1 MAFFDGFFSSL
12 GQLLPGYTEGRQDAI
27 EDNWN
32 DMNQFNQVLAGQT
45 ENAFNLETFD
55 ERARMMRDAA
65 ERSYYGAL
73 NDAMTLRT
81 NMAFQ
86 PGRESFGLAYSLM
99 APETALDTYRAQAAQ
114 ANWLSR
120 FWPNPQGAMQPMGT
134 DNMMWPNLFGAVS
147 GLGVNPNIPSTLQ

>member
-12 GQLLPGYTEGRQDAI
+12 GQLLPGYTEGRQEAI

-73 NDAMTLRT
+73 NDAMTLQLNQAYQPMRMT
-81 NMAFQ
+81 YATMAS
-86 PGRESFGLAYSLM
+86 RY
-99 APETALDTYRAQAAQ
+99 APETAAFINDAQRNQ
-114 ANWLSR
+114 ADWISQY
-120 FWPNPQGAMQPMGT
+120 WGNPTGAMQAM
-134 DNMMWPNLFGAVS
+134 DINSMMWPNFFGAVS
-147 GLGVNPNIPSTLQ
+147 GLGTSTNIPSIMQ